1 MHIFPYSRRPGT
13 PADKMPGQHGNAVK
27 EARSRAAIAVA
38 EEMSHAYR
46 EALVGSV
53 QSVLFESVEDG
64 LFTGHAPNYVKVY
77 AAGENLHN
85 EIRDVRIKSVFQ
97 DGVLGE
103 ICAVKEVSEHEA

>member
-1 MHIFPYSRRPGT
+1 
-13 PADKMPGQHGNAVK
+13 
-27 EARSRAAIAVA
+27 A
-38 EEMSHAYR
+38 EEMSRAYR

-85 EIRDVRIKSVFQ
+85 QVRRVRITGLYR
-97 DGVLGE
+97 DGLVGNWE
-103 ICAVKEVSEHEA
+103 R

>member
-1 MHIFPYSRRPGT
+1 MHIFPYSRRPET

-27 EARSRAAIAVA
+27 ETRSRIAIAVA
-38 EEMSHAYR
+38 EEMSRAYR

-64 LFTGHAPNYVKVY
+64 LFTGHTPNYVKVY

-85 EIRDVRIKSVFQ
+85 EIRDVTIKSVFQ

-103 ICAVKEVSEHEA
+103 ICAAKEASGHEA